1 MSEFDVVVV
10 GARVAGATLA
20 IRLAMGGLTVALVD
34 KADPATPPEVPSC
47 PIMYA
52 SAVELFD
59 EIGFVESKY
68 QHAATRV
75 HKGVVGFEGYFQATI
90 PVPKLFGRDY
100 LYGFDRGKFDGAL
113 WDHVATV
120 PGVTRLAG
128 FTVQELIRDD
138 ADRVVG
144 VTGRDKHRASQQL
157 TARLAVVGADGR
169 HSLIARKAGARVI
182 EDRSIKT
189 STIHFAEWE
198 NVAPAT
204 PDGEPAL
211 QIVSTGRGVN
221 VLFFPSSP
229 GRIHVATQVRSDR
242 ANVDG
247 DADAYYARHLE
258 SLATVRQRLAGARQI
273 SPVRGVRKIANRYRE
288 VGGPGWLLVGDALHH
303 KDPVDGQG
311 IHDALVE
318 GRELS
323 ALLIA
328 LHKKQLGWSELL
340 LRYQHEVTV
349 ATRAMFEATMK
360 RLERDFYAD
369 PPPLLIRTLLRWALQ
384 DPEYQRRFLMF
395 LARAIPPHRFRTPR
409 LMAGVIAR
417 GLARDARAL
426 WS

>member
-1 MSEFDVVVV
+1 MPVFDVVVV
-10 GARVAGATLA
+10 GARVAGASLA
-20 IRLAMGGLTVALVD
+20 IRLAQGGLSVALVD
-34 KADPATPPEVPSC
+34 KADPSSAPEVPSC

-59 EIGFVESKY
+59 EIGFVEDKY
-68 QHAATRV
+68 QHAATRIR
-75 HKGVVGFEGYFQATI
+75 KGVVGFEGYFQATI
-90 PVPKLFGRDY
+90 PVPKLYGRDY

-120 PGVTRLAG
+120 PGITRRAG
-128 FTVQELIRDD
+128 FTVQDLVRDD

-144 VTGRDKHRASQQL
+144 VLGRDKHGEPERL
-157 TARLAVVGADGR
+157 EARLAVIGADGR
-169 HSLIARKAGARVI
+169 HSLIARKAGARVLD
-182 EDRSIKT
+182 DRSVKT

-198 NVAPAT
+198 NVAPGT
-204 PDGEPAL
+204 PDGEPVL
-211 QIVSTGRGVN
+211 QIVSTGRGIN

-242 ANVDG
+242 ADIDG
-247 DADAYYARHLE
+247 DADAYYARHLD

-273 SPVRGVRKIANRYRE
+273 GPVRGVRKIANRYRE
-288 VGGPGWLLVGDALHH
+288 VGGAGWLLVGDALHH

-318 GRELS
+318 GRELA
-323 ALLIA
+323 ALLIK
-328 LHKKQLGWSELL
+328 LHRRQLTWSELL
-340 LRYQHEVTV
+340 LRYQHAVTA
-349 ATRAMFEATMK
+349 ATHAMFEATMK
-360 RLERDFYAD
+360 RLERDFYVD

-395 LARAIPPHRFRTPR
+395 LARAIPPDRFRTPR

-426 WS
+426 LS